1 MNDFVLTKE
10 AVDQI
15 NQEIGDATG
24 LPNYAYTSD
33 AYFELEQRTLFKDT
47 WVCIGN
53 ACTLSQPGSVKP
65 VRFLGSPLLMLSLI
79 HI

>member
-15 NQEIGDATG
+15 NQEIGNATG

-33 AYFELEQRTLFKDT
+33 AYFELE
-47 WVCIGN
+47 
-53 ACTLSQPGSVKP
+53 
-65 VRFLGSPLLMLSLI
+65 
-79 HI
+79 